1 LSKQFATSNSWVI
14 LSDLLQREGVAR
26 QHLNSYNEFVT
37 RGLQN
42 IVDEIGEV
50 EIETVST
57 PYKIKFGR
65 LTLGSPRV
73 VEIDGSVS
81 SILPMEA
88 RLRNL
93 TYSAP
98 VLLEMTIEEEGL
110 PRDTTRQHIGDL
122 PVMVKSE
129 LCQLSNRSKEQLI
142 EAGEDPNDPGGY
154 FIIHGAERVIVGLE
168 DLSPNKI
175 LVDAEKLSGTVTYK
189 SRVYSS
195 VVGYRSK
202 LELTL
207 KQDGAINVKVPSCPV
222 DLPYVIVMRALGIK
236 SDKDIADAVSP
247 KAEIQDLLEVSFDK
261 AAEAPTEKDA
271 LVYIGNRVAHGMLE
285 EFRVK
290 RAQSMLDWGLLPH
303 LGKTDDRRF
312 DKSMFLGEAACKLLE
327 LRLGWIEADDKD
339 HYGNKV
345 IKFAGQMLADLFR
358 TAFRNLV
365 RDMKYQ
371 LERTGQKR
379 GGNVVGAAIRTGII
393 TDKLNNAIATGNWGR
408 GKVGVT
414 QLLDRTNYLS
424 TLSHLRRVQSP
435 LSRSQPNFEA
445 RDLHATHFGRICPSE
460 TPEGVNC
467 VVPSTNILLTD
478 GTQATIGEIG
488 QNWQGT
494 QLATVDIMHD
504 DMAQTTI
511 ARYIATD
518 PTHDGT
524 PVYRVVTE
532 AGRELIATR
541 DHPLLTDN
549 MTWKLAGD
557 VEPGDRVVVYPALEP
572 VRGLTRLSMQI
583 LTSKSFPTSRSKW
596 EKISVLS
603 ELKKQNLMPLEGG
616 NPKLP
621 VLSRI
626 VGAIFSDAHLHM
638 GSSPF
643 IQFSL
648 GTEDDGREV
657 QRDLERLGFKS
668 SMKLRTKH
676 IVRPERQYD
685 MHVYTVTC
693 YSKLLCT
700 LLEKLGAP
708 AGKKTDTRFSIPSW
722 IMEGAPQIKWEFLSA
737 FLGGDGPKP
746 SITHQIG
753 KKYSIS
759 MPPISFHK
767 VERLRSNGLALAK
780 QLSELLTEFGC
791 ETLRIVSKR
800 DYMRADGELVT
811 KISIVLGGSKPTL
824 EAVTQKIGYR
834 YSRTKQRQSLLAGE
848 YLRISRERILERVEK
863 KKISA
868 RLYREGQFPSQIAPI
883 LGESR
888 KTIEHWLYWDKYKR
902 THKPKSLILPF
913 NEWRGRNVITIGN
926 DDYVLEQIISKEPIT
941 GVGDVRDVTTTADS
955 HNFIANGFVTHN
967 CGLVKNLAL
976 SAIISVSV
984 PSQEVEEKLWEL
996 GAKQIRDA
1004 DQKLQVDGCRIFMDG
1019 RFLGYV
1025 DDGDR
1030 LAKAFRKL
1038 RREGQIN
1045 PSASVLYVAPVN
1057 DKAYPRIYISLSSGR
1072 VLRPLVVVESGRPL
1086 LNPELIEK
1094 VNAGQNSWRDLV
1106 EQGIIELIDANEEEN
1121 CLVSMNPEDV
1131 TTKNTHMELF
1141 PAAMFGIAAS
1151 IIPYPEHNQS
1161 PRNTYESAMAKQ
1173 SLGFSSPTYPISPHV
1188 RQHLLVSPQA
1198 PVVRTR
1204 TLDLLKIDE
1213 RPLGTNCVVAVLS
1226 FEGYNIEDAIIMNK
1240 SSVERGMARSFFYRL
1255 YEGEAKQYLGGM
1267 RDTFEVPAAESNIRG
1282 YRGEKF
1288 YRLLEGDGVV
1298 ADESQVTGGDVVI
1311 GRTSP
1316 PRFMEEYKEFEIK
1329 GPYRRDTSVAV
1340 RPSESGVVDS
1350 IFMTENVEGGRMF
1363 KVRVRDMRVPE
1374 IGDKFA
1380 SRHGQKG
1387 VIGLVVPQEDMPYT
1401 ADGIVPDVIINPHAF
1416 PSRMTVGQ
1424 FIESI
1429 AGKAASFRGSSV
1441 DGSAF
1446 AGESIDEMEKV
1457 LRSRGFEPTGRE
1469 VMYDGKTGMK
1479 FATDVFVGVVYYQK
1493 LHHMVADKIHARARG
1508 QVQMLTKQPTE
1519 GRARGGGLRF
1529 GEMERDCLIAYGASM
1544 VLKDRLL
1551 DEADKT
1557 EIYVCEKC
1565 GLIAYYDAKQ
1575 RKYTCKIDGDQAKIS
1590 TVVVAYAFKLLL
1602 QEMMSLNIAPR
1613 LQLKDKV

>member
-1 LSKQFATSNSWVI
+1 LSKQLQRSNSWIV
-14 LSDLLQREGVAR
+14 LRDLLEREGVAR
-26 QHLNSYNEFVT
+26 QHLNSYNELVSK
-37 RGLQN
+37 GLQN

-50 EIETVST
+50 EVETVST

-65 LTLGSPRV
+65 ITIGAPRV

-98 VLLEMTIEEEGL
+98 ILLEMTIEEEGL

-122 PVMVKSE
+122 PIMAKSE
-129 LCQLSNRSKEQLI
+129 LCQLSNRNREQLI
-142 EAGEDPNDPGGY
+142 EVGEDPNDPGGY
-154 FIIHGAERVIVGLE
+154 FVINGAERVIVGLE

-175 LVDAEKLSGTVTYK
+175 LVDSEKVAGATTYK

-222 DLPYVIVMRALGIK
+222 DLPFVIVMRALGMK
-236 SDKDIADAVSP
+236 SDKEIADTVSP
-247 KAEIQDLLEVSFDK
+247 KMEIQDLLEVSFDK
-261 AAEAPTEKDA
+261 ASEAPTDKDS
-271 LVYIGNRVAHGMLE
+271 LVFIGNRVAHGMLE

-290 RAQSMLDWGLLPH
+290 RALSMLDWGLLPH
-303 LGKTDDRRF
+303 LGKTEDRRF
-312 DKSMFLGEAACKLLE
+312 DKAMFMGEAVCKLLE
-327 LRLGWIEADDKD
+327 LRLGWTEADDKD

-467 VVPSTNILLTD
+467 
-478 GTQATIGEIG
+478 
-488 QNWQGT
+488 
-494 QLATVDIMHD
+494 
-504 DMAQTTI
+504 
-511 ARYIATD
+511 
-518 PTHDGT
+518 
-524 PVYRVVTE
+524 
-532 AGRELIATR
+532 
-541 DHPLLTDN
+541 
-549 MTWKLAGD
+549 
-557 VEPGDRVVVYPALEP
+557 
-572 VRGLTRLSMQI
+572 
-583 LTSKSFPTSRSKW
+583 
-596 EKISVLS
+596 
-603 ELKKQNLMPLEGG
+603 
-616 NPKLP
+616 
-621 VLSRI
+621 
-626 VGAIFSDAHLHM
+626 
-638 GSSPF
+638 
-643 IQFSL
+643 
-648 GTEDDGREV
+648 
-657 QRDLERLGFKS
+657 
-668 SMKLRTKH
+668 
-676 IVRPERQYD
+676 
-685 MHVYTVTC
+685 
-693 YSKLLCT
+693 
-700 LLEKLGAP
+700 
-708 AGKKTDTRFSIPSW
+708 
-722 IMEGAPQIKWEFLSA
+722 
-737 FLGGDGPKP
+737 
-746 SITHQIG
+746 
-753 KKYSIS
+753 
-759 MPPISFHK
+759 
-767 VERLRSNGLALAK
+767 
-780 QLSELLTEFGC
+780 
-791 ETLRIVSKR
+791 
-800 DYMRADGELVT
+800 
-811 KISIVLGGSKPTL
+811 
-824 EAVTQKIGYR
+824 
-834 YSRTKQRQSLLAGE
+834 
-848 YLRISRERILERVEK
+848 
-863 KKISA
+863 
-868 RLYREGQFPSQIAPI
+868 
-883 LGESR
+883 
-888 KTIEHWLYWDKYKR
+888 
-902 THKPKSLILPF
+902 
-913 NEWRGRNVITIGN
+913 
-926 DDYVLEQIISKEPIT
+926 
-941 GVGDVRDVTTTADS
+941 
-955 HNFIANGFVTHN
+955 
-967 CGLVKNLAL
+967 GLVKNLAL

-984 PSQEVEEKLWEL
+984 PTAEVEEKLWEL
-996 GAKQIRDA
+996 GAKQIRDS
-1004 DQKLQVDGCRIFMDG
+1004 DQKLQTGGCRMFMDG

-1025 DDGDR
+1025 DDGER

-1045 PSASVLYVAPVN
+1045 PSASILYVPPLN
-1057 DKAYPRIYISLSSGR
+1057 ESAYPRLYISLSSGR
-1072 VLRPLVVVESGRPL
+1072 VLRPLVVVEGGRPL
-1086 LNPELIEK
+1086 LTADLIGK
-1094 VNAGQNSWRDLV
+1094 VDVGQLSWRDLV
-1106 EQGIIELIDANEEEN
+1106 EQGNLELIDANEEEN
-1121 CLVSMNPEDV
+1121 CLVAMSEEDLS
-1131 TTKNTHMELF
+1131 TRNTHMELF
-1141 PAAMFGIAAS
+1141 PASMFGIAAS

-1213 RPLGTNCVVAVLS
+1213 RPLGQNCVVAVLS
-1226 FEGYNIEDAIIMNK
+1226 FEGYNIEDAIIMNR
-1240 SSVERGMARSFFYRL
+1240 SSVERGLARSFFYRL

-1267 RDTFEVPAAESNIRG
+1267 RDTFEVPSAESNIRG

-1298 ADESQVTGGDVVI
+1298 SHESQVTGGDVVI

-1340 RPSESGVVDS
+1340 RPSEVGVVDS

-1363 KVRVRDMRVPE
+1363 KVRVRDMRIPE

-1401 ADGIVPDVIINPHAF
+1401 AEGIVPDVIINPHAF

-1429 AGKAASFRGSSV
+1429 AGKAGALRGSPV

-1446 AGESIDEMEKV
+1446 AGEHIEDLEKI
-1457 LRSRGFEPTGRE
+1457 LRGRGFEATGRE
-1469 VMYDGKTGMK
+1469 VMYDGKTGK
-1479 FATDVFVGVVYYQK
+1479 RFAADIFVGVVYYQK

-1565 GLIAYYDAKQ
+1565 GLIAFYDAKQ
-1575 RKYTCKIDGDQAKIS
+1575 RRYTCKVDGDQAKIS

-1613 LQLKDKV
+1613 LQLRDKV